1 MLLDVVVN
9 LGVDWARHGWIV
21 ASAED
26 EERPQLEFHST
37 IFEVWDRYPAD
48 GRVAIDI
55 PIGLPTDGRRP
66 CDREAKAVLG
76 ARGNSVFYT
85 PTREAVYASNIEEA
99 KDRQSGLDYSVQN
112 QAWAIVPR
120 IREVDTFLQ
129 ICGSEMDTDGVIET
143 HPEVAFAA
151 LNDGQPVV
159 KTKKEDRGEMPR
171 LKLLSPRLPGVETV
185 FSRGTSSF
193 QGPDYASKFA
203 QPDDILDALVGLLV
217 ARDGGRNPPS
227 LPQAASP
234 NRDDELDRDCIIAY
248 SEETDWVDLH

>member
-9 LGVDWARHGWIV
+9 LGVDWAGHGWLV

-26 EERPQLEFHST
+26 EERPQVEFHST
-37 IFEVWDRYPAD
+37 IFEVWSRYPAN

-99 KDRQSGLDYSVQN
+99 KDRHSGLDYSVQN

-120 IREVDTFLQ
+120 IREVDTFFQ

-151 LNDGQPVV
+151 LNGGEPVASA
-159 KTKKEDRGEMPR
+159 KKGERGEMRR
-171 LKLLSPRLPGVETV
+171 LELLSPNLPGVETV
-185 FSRGTSSF
+185 FTRATSRF
-193 QGPDYASKFA
+193 QGPGYASKFA

-227 LPQAASP
+227 LPQATSP
-234 NRDDELDRDCIIAY
+234 NRDDELDRDCIIAH
-248 SEETDWVDLH
+248 SVETDWGSIH